1 MKRLLITSLV
11 VTAVMSSCQQ
21 EFQSVSE
28 DVSDAIGYVAYTE
41 SFAEATK
48 TSLDENYSVLWSAE
62 DRIAIFEGITLS
74 SEYAVHESSVGTPNG
89 SFQKVES
96 QGGGFVSGNEIP
108 VNIAVYPYA
117 SAMYCL
123 NGETQGSFKIKK
135 VNLPAEQ
142 YYQPG
147 SFGVGS
153 FVMAA
158 ITKDVNDNILRFKN
172 VGGSFQL
179 QLTGTVKVKDIVL
192 MGNSGESI
200 AGNAAV
206 TVYSDGVTMPLMEM
220 EADAVKSIRLDCGDG
235 VQLDETVPTS
245 FFIALAP
252 TDFAGGFTVHITD
265 TEGGTGTLTTTKA
278 NPVERSKTLRMPP
291 VRFEPVPAVTGPAD
305 LSAEGT
311 ANCYIVQESG
321 SYKFKAVKG
330 NSDESVGAVAS
341 AEVLWKTFSTSVI
354 PTEDVLVTSA
364 EYTDGYVTFEVP
376 ESFDSGK
383 DGNVVIA
390 AKNASGKIL
399 WSWHIWLLKDKIVE
413 HEMANNAGTL
423 MDRNLGAY
431 TATPGLA
438 STLGLVYQW
447 GRKDP
452 FPGSTSTVNKNSI
465 AATTFGK
472 ATSWPAYIY
481 TTEENGNVEY
491 TIANP
496 TTMIFENGDRIVA
509 LGDGRTTS
517 VQDWMWTPDPTLWQ
531 KEKTM
536 YDPCPVGWKVPPGG
550 YDNLWYIASGK
561 NGFASKIFKK
571 YDTVNKGLVIIDKDE
586 NEIFYPAIDKKNT
599 NTTITVGAY
608 GKYWSSTAT
617 IGSANTYA
625 FGTGGISQVYSSS
638 EYQKTFG
645 FPIRC
650 CRE

>member
-291 VRFEPVPAVTGPAD
+291 VRFEPAPAVTGPAD

-341 AEVLWKTFSTSVI
+341 AEVLWESLGISKAISSSVSISKGDLIQDAAFADDYISFS
-354 PTEDVLVTSA
+354 
-364 EYTDGYVTFEVP
+364 VP
-376 ESFDSGK
+376 ESFVE
-383 DGNVVIA
+383 GNAVIA
-390 AKNASGKIL
+390 AKDVSGTIL
-399 WSWHIWLLKDKIVE
+399 WSWHIWLVSDEIVE
-413 HEMANNAGTL
+413 HTYANNAGVV
-423 MDRNLGAY
+423 MDRNLGA
-431 TATPGLA
+431 TSAGGA
-438 STLGLVYQW
+438 GSTLEEAVRAIGLYYQW

-452 FPGSTSTVNKNSI
+452 FIGLGNTWSNSAHNRSETTLVEFKAVSSDATTGTIEYSIKNPTVYINKNSS
-465 AATTFGK
+465 T
-472 ATSWPAYIY
+472 
-481 TTEENGNVEY
+481 N
-491 TIANP
+491 
-496 TTMIFENGDRIVA
+496 
-509 LGDGRTTS
+509 
-517 VQDWMWTPDPTLWQ
+517 DWLNET
-531 KEKTM
+531 KEKTRWAAIKTI
-536 YDPCPVGWKVPPGG
+536 YDPCPVGWKVPEGYSSGLWGKAGIKGTYSFDRDSRGMTVPAELCGQEAWYPAGG
-550 YDNLWYIASGK
+550 LLKDGNTVDSEGGNYGYYYSTTCAYGGLPYHFGYTNTSNKTTVSVYMPSSSA
-561 NGFASKIFKK
+561 ASKSL
-571 YDTVNKGLVIIDKDE
+571 G
-586 NEIFYPAIDKKNT
+586 
-599 NTTITVGAY
+599 
-608 GKYWSSTAT
+608 
-617 IGSANTYA
+617 
-625 FGTGGISQVYSSS
+625 YS
-638 EYQKTFG
+638 
-645 FPIRC
+645 IRC